1 MSRGASISLL
11 DGLVLHEDI
20 LTPDEQATLLHHVDT
35 WVASGANGSLAG
47 KSYEAPP
54 DEWRKTGQGRVAIL
68 FGVHV
73 KCNKVSNANVEPL
86 PPPLVQLL
94 DKFQAAN
101 IFTHAERPDTACV
114 NVYEAGAWLPPH
126 VDSDAF
132 DRPFCTVSLLSAQRA
147 IFGETIEGTNGEWSG
162 ECEFSMPL
170 GSVLR
175 VDGAAAG
182 PRVKHA
188 LPRASDKRVSI
199 TFRRLGRK
207 KADEFE
213 SIREASAA
221 AALAKRERRIQAKE
235 AKGHTRKE
243 DADAAAAAA
252 SSRRS
257 EEQDDAASPW
267 EAAPSEERAPPLAP
281 CLNCHLDEE
290 KKARWHG
297 EVANL
302 FAFDREKIAAKARS
316 SDG

>member
-1 MSRGASISLL
+1 MAK
-11 DGLVLHEDI
+11 
-20 LTPDEQATLLHHVDT
+20 TP
-35 WVASGANGSLAG
+35 NGES
-47 KSYEAPP
+47 
-54 DEWRKTGQGRVAIL
+54 GRV
-68 FGVHV
+68 GVHV

-94 DKFQAAN
+94 DKLQTAN

-162 ECEFSMPL
+162 DCEFSMPL

-207 KADEFE
+207 KAGEFE

-243 DADAAAAAA
+243 DADAAAAAAAAA

>member
-1 MSRGASISLL
+1 MLTEVILFLVCKWCERGAARRVESLVVAVAKRRSTARRARRMSRASTSLL

-35 WVASGANGSLAG
+35 GCASGANGSLAG

-94 DKFQAAN
+94 DKLQAAN

-213 SIREASAA
+213 HTRGVRGVGE
-221 AALAKRERRIQAKE
+221 RERRIQP
-235 AKGHTRKE
+235 RKPRAIRE
-243 DADAAAAAA
+243 DAVRRRRQHQADDRGAGRYRVAVGGSAFKACAAA
-252 SSRRS
+252 RR
-257 EEQDDAASPW
+257 A
-267 EAAPSEERAPPLAP
+267 
-281 CLNCHLDEE
+281 
-290 KKARWHG
+290 
-297 EVANL
+297 
-302 FAFDREKIAAKARS
+302 
-316 SDG
+316 